1 MEKKGGYSSMNNKK
15 RWIAMTATVAVA
27 GSLLAACGSDNT
39 SGNGGDAGKEGGSKE
54 IANLNASGMPI
65 AKEPISLTFFTGK
78 AATNGNNFEETLV
91 WKEYAKMSNMNI
103 KFQLVPFE
111 NLTEK
116 RNLALAGGDYPDAF
130 YSARVPAS
138 DLMKYGSQGTF
149 IKLND
154 LIDKYAPNFKKLMEK
169 YPDLKKGLTMPD
181 GNIYSFPSFYSP
193 DFLPML
199 IGTPFWVNQDW
210 LTKLGMKEPTTTE
223 ELYQYLKAVKQ
234 TDLNGNGQ
242 ADEIPY
248 AGEGINPL
256 IEQIRGAWG
265 FGNRGL
271 GHKFVDVDPKTNE
284 LRFFRTDP
292 KYKEVIE
299 YVRKLYTEGLIDKE
313 IFTVKT
319 SALYAKGQKGIFG
332 STINPNPSTQLNQTG
347 YIGLGALKGPHGD
360 QVYSHVKVP
369 AVWPGAF
376 VITDKNKHPEATVR
390 WIDHFYGD
398 EGATFYFMGIEGQTY
413 KKAADGKLEFVEEI
427 TKNPSGL
434 TMDQALAKYITW
446 LGGSYPGYVQ
456 EKYFKGSETLPESIA
471 VGKKAQ
477 PFAVKE
483 LWNNFNFTEEETEFR
498 STVGSDM
505 QTYIGEM
512 EAKFITG
519 SQPMSEWDKYVATVQ
534 KMGQDQYMKTYK
546 QAYERYKS
554 SK

>member
-1 MEKKGGYSSMNNKK
+1 MKSK
-15 RWIAMTATVAVA
+15 RLASATLVVAMA
-27 GSLLAACGSDNT
+27 GSLLAACSSNSANDPK
-39 SGNGGDAGKEGGSKE
+39 SSEGKKE
-54 IANLNASGMPI
+54 EVSNLNRSGMPI
-65 AKEPISLTFFTGK
+65 VKEPVTLTFFTGK
-78 AATNGNNFEETLV
+78 AATNGNNFEETTV
-91 WKEYAKMSNMNI
+91 WKEYAKQSNVNV
-103 KFQLVPFE
+103 KFQLVPFD

-138 DLMKYGSQGTF
+138 DLMKYGAQGTF
-149 IKLND
+149 VKLND
-154 LIDKYAPNFKKLMEK
+154 YIDKYAPNFKKLMDK
-169 YPDLKKGLTMPD
+169 YPDLKKGLMMPD

-199 IGTPFWVNQDW
+199 IGSPLWVKQEW
-210 LTKLGMKEPTTTE
+210 LNKLNMKEPVTTE
-223 ELYQYLKAVKQ
+223 EFYQYLKAVKAN
-234 TDLNGNGQ
+234 DLNGNGQ

-284 LRFFRTDP
+284 LRFFRTDA

-319 SALYAKGQKGIFG
+319 SALYAKGQKGVFG
-332 STINPNPSTQLNQTG
+332 STINPNPMTQMNQPG
-347 YIGLGALKGPHGD
+347 YIGLGALKGPTGE
-360 QVYSHVKVP
+360 QLFTQVKVP
-369 AVWPGAF
+369 VVWPGAF
-376 VITDKNKHPEATVR
+376 VITNKNKNIEATIR

-398 EGATFYFMGIEGQTY
+398 EGATFYFMGLEGQTY
-413 KKAADGKLEFVEEI
+413 RKAADGKLEFVDDI
-427 TKNPSGL
+427 MKNPNGL
-434 TMDQALAKYITW
+434 TMDQALAKHITW

-456 EKYFKGSETLPESIA
+456 EKYFKGSESLPESMA
-471 VGKKAQ
+471 VGKKAE
-477 PFAVKE
+477 PFKLKE

-498 STVGSDM
+498 STVGTDIH
-505 QTYIGEM
+505 TYIGEM

-519 SQPMSEWDKYVATVQ
+519 AQPMSDWDKYTADVKKLGV
-534 KMGQDQYMKTYK
+534 DEYMKGYK
-546 QAYERYKS
+546 KAYERYKN

>member
-1 MEKKGGYSSMNNKK
+1 MNNKK

-39 SGNGGDAGKEGGSKE
+39 SGNGSEAGKEGGSKE
-54 IANLNASGMPI
+54 TANLNASGMPI
-65 AKEPISLTFFTGK
+65 TKEPISLTFFTGK

-199 IGTPFWVNQDW
+199 IGTPFWVKQEW

-248 AGEGINPL
+248 AGTGINPL
-256 IEQIRGAWG
+256 IEQLRGAWG

-299 YVRKLYTEGLIDKE
+299 YVRKLYSDGLIDKE

-319 SALYAKGQKGIFG
+319 SALYAKGQTGIFG
-332 STINPNPSTQLNQTG
+332 STINPNPSTQLNQSG
-347 YIGLGALKGPHGD
+347 YVGLGALKGPHGD

-390 WIDHFYGD
+390 WIDHFFGD

-413 KKAADGKLEFVEEI
+413 KKTADGKLEFVDEI
-427 TKNPSGL
+427 TKNPNGL

-456 EKYFKGSETLPESIA
+456 EKYFKGSETLPESIGT
-471 VGKKAQ
+471 GKKAQ
-477 PFAVKE
+477 PHSVKE
-483 LWNNFNFTEEETEFR
+483 LWNSFNFTEEETEFR

-505 QTYIGEM
+505 ETYIGEM

>member
-1 MEKKGGYSSMNNKK
+1 MLMRKK
-15 RWIAMTATVAVA
+15 RWKAAALAVVMA
-27 GSLLAACGSDNT
+27 ASLLSAC
-39 SGNGGDAGKEGGSKE
+39 SGEQNGGEGQSDPSPDGE
-54 IANLNASGMPI
+54 AAANLNATGMPI
-65 AKEPISLTFFTGK
+65 VKEPISLTFFTGK
-78 AATNGNNFEETLV
+78 APTNGNKFEETLV
-91 WKEYAKMSNMNI
+91 WKEYAKMSNINVT
-103 KFQLVPFE
+103 FQLVPFE

-138 DLMKYGSQGTF
+138 DLMKYGAQGTF
-149 IKLND
+149 VKLND
-154 LIDKYAPNFKKLMEK
+154 LIDQYAPNFKKLLET

-199 IGTPFWVNQDW
+199 IGTPLWVKQEW
-210 LTKLGMKEPTTTE
+210 LDKLNMKEPATTE
-223 ELYQYLKAVKQ
+223 EFYAYLKKVKE

-256 IEQIRGAWG
+256 IEQLRGAWG

-271 GHKFVDVDPKTNE
+271 GHKFVDVDPATSE

-292 KYKEVIE
+292 KYKEVID
-299 YVRKLYTEGLIDKE
+299 YVRKLYAEGLIDPE
-313 IFTVKT
+313 IFTIKT
-319 SALYAKGQKGIFG
+319 AALYAKGQEGVLG
-332 STINPNPSTQLNQTG
+332 ATINPNPKTQMNQDG

-360 QVYSHVKVP
+360 QLYSHIKVP

-376 VITDKNKHPEATVR
+376 VITDKNKYPEATVR

-413 KKAADGKLEFVEEI
+413 RKTDDGKLEFVEEI
-427 TKNPSGL
+427 TNNPDGL

-456 EKYFKGSETLPESIA
+456 EKYFKGSESLPESIA
-471 VGKKAQ
+471 VGKKAE
-477 PFAVKE
+477 PHRIPE
-483 LWNNFNFTEEETEFR
+483 IWNAFNFTEEETEFR
-498 STVGSDM
+498 STVGSDIES
-505 QTYIGEM
+505 YIGES

-519 SQPMSEWDKYVATVQ
+519 AVPMSEWDKYVETVH
-534 KMGQDQYMKTYK
+534 KMGVDEYMAIYK
-546 QAYERYKS
+546 QAYERYKNNG
-554 SK
+554 

>member
-1 MEKKGGYSSMNNKK
+1 MHTTRWTAAALSLAMAGG
-15 RWIAMTATVAVA
+15 
-27 GSLLAACGSDNT
+27 LLAGC
-39 SGNGGDAGKEGGSKE
+39 SGGQTGGEGEPAPSGGE
-54 IANLNASGMPI
+54 AAANVNKTGMPI
-65 AKEPISLTFFTGK
+65 VKEPINLTFFTGK

-91 WKEYAKMSNMNI
+91 WKEYAKMTNI
-103 KFQLVPFE
+103 NVKFQLVPFE

-138 DLMKYGSQGTF
+138 DLMKYGAQGTF
-149 IKLND
+149 VRLND
-154 LIDKYAPNFKKLMEK
+154 LIDQYAPNFKRLLEK

-181 GNIYSFPSFYSP
+181 GGIYSFPSFYSP
-193 DFLPML
+193 EFLPML
-199 IGTPFWVNQDW
+199 IGTPLWVKQEW
-210 LTKLGMKEPTTTE
+210 LDKLNMKEPTTTE
-223 ELYQYLKAVKQ
+223 EFYQFLKKVKE

-248 AGEGINPL
+248 AGTGINPL

-271 GHKFVDVDPKTNE
+271 GHKFVDVDPNTNE

-313 IFTVKT
+313 IFTIKT
-319 SALYAKGQKGIFG
+319 AALYAKGQQGILG
-332 STINPNPSTQLNQTG
+332 ATINPNPKTQMNQDG

-360 QVYSHVKVP
+360 QLYSHIKVP

-413 KKAADGKLEFVEEI
+413 TKTADGKLEFVEEI
-427 TKNPSGL
+427 TNNPNGL

-456 EKYFKGSETLPESIA
+456 EKYFKGSETLPESLA
-471 VGKKAQ
+471 VGEKAQ
-477 PFAVKE
+477 PHKIPE
-483 LWNNFNFTEEETEFR
+483 IWNAFNFTEEESEFR
-498 STVGSDM
+498 STIGSDIE
-505 QTYIGEM
+505 TYIGEM

-519 SQPMSEWDKYVATVQ
+519 AQPMSEWDKYVANVQ
-534 KMGQDQYMKTYK
+534 KMGLDEYMKVYN
-546 QAYERYKS
+546 QAYERYKN

>member
-1 MEKKGGYSSMNNKK
+1 MERARKWGAAALTVALTGGLLAGCGKGGDG
-15 RWIAMTATVAVA
+15 A
-27 GSLLAACGSDNT
+27 G
-39 SGNGGDAGKEGGSKE
+39 GKPAEGAKE
-54 IANLNASGMPI
+54 VANLNPSGFPI
-65 AKEPISLTFFTGK
+65 AKEPINLTFFTGK

-91 WKEYAKMSNMNI
+91 WKEYAKKSGINVT
-103 KFQLVPFE
+103 FQLVPFE

-130 YSARVPAS
+130 YSARVPAT
-138 DLMKYGSQGTF
+138 DLMKYGAQGTF

-154 LIDKYAPNFKKLMEK
+154 LIDQYAPNFKKLLEK

-199 IGTPFWVNQDW
+199 IGTPLWVKKDW
-210 LTKLGMKEPTTTE
+210 LDKLNLKEPTTTDE
-223 ELYQYLKAVKQ
+223 FYTYLKKVKE

-256 IEQIRGAWG
+256 FDQIKGAWG

-271 GHKFVDVDPKTNE
+271 GHKFVDVDPATNN

-313 IFTVKT
+313 IFTTKT
-319 SALYAKGQKGIFG
+319 AALYAKGQTGIFG
-332 STINPNPSTQLNQTG
+332 STINPSPVTQINQPG

-360 QVYSHVKVP
+360 QLYTHVKVP

-376 VITDKNKHPEATVR
+376 VITDKNKYPEATVR
-390 WIDHFYGD
+390 WMDYFFGD
-398 EGATFYFMGIEGQTY
+398 EGATFYFMGLEGQTY
-413 KKAADGKLEFVEEI
+413 RKTADGKLEFVESI
-427 TKNPSGL
+427 TKNPEGL
-434 TMDQALAKYITW
+434 TMDQALAKSITW

-456 EKYFKGSETLPESIA
+456 EKYFKGSETLPGNIE
-471 VGKKAQ
+471 VGQKAE
-477 PFAVKE
+477 PNKLKE
-483 LWNNFNFTEEETEFR
+483 LWNNFNFTEEENEFR
-498 STVGSDM
+498 STVGTDI
-505 QTYIGEM
+505 QNYIGEM
-512 EAKFITG
+512 EAKFVTG
-519 SQPMSEWDKYVATVQ
+519 AAPMSDWDKYTAAVQ
-534 KMGQDQYMKTYK
+534 KMGVDQYMKIYK
-546 QAYERYKS
+546 QAYDRYKN